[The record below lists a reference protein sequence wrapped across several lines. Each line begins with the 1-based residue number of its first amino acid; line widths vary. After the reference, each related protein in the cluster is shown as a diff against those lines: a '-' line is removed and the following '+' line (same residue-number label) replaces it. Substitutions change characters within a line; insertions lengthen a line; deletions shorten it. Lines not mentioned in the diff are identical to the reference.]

1 MAKPV
6 ENRSSMEVAISSRLL
21 GIVITIFILI
31 LTIKSELLAYKIMAI
46 QLVLAI
52 PFVIGAMISSSKILT
67 HQTLKRYVI
76 INRICS
82 SAASAFIFNTIGLLI
97 SKYVS
102 LTIGVLYFIVFILI
116 LLEFIFIDLDKSD
129 IKNKLIH
136 EILIILLMIFFGL
149 LPTLGL
155 VIF

>member
-21 GIVITIFILI
+21 GVVITIFILI

-46 QLVLAI
+46 QLVLAV

-67 HQTLKRYVI
+67 AQTLKRYVI
-76 INRICS
+76 VNRICS

-102 LTIGVLYFIVFILI
+102 LMIGVLYFLVFILI
-116 LLEFIFIDLDKSD
+116 LIEFVFIDIDKS
-129 IKNKLIH
+129 KLSNKLIH
-136 EILIILLMIFFGL
+136 EILIIILMIIFGL
-149 LPTLGL
+149 LPALGIL
-155 VIF
+155 VF